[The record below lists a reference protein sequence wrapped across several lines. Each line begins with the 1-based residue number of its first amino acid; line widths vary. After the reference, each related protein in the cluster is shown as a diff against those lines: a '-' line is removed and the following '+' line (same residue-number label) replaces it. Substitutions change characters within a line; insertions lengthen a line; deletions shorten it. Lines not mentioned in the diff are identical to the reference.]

1 MLFAVRR
8 GVELLAGKP
17 DRVRVSG
24 GGVREEFVAQ
34 MLADVLGSQVQV
46 IPERSASAVGAA
58 MLAATGV
65 GATLPT
71 PEIAALSFV
80 PQASMQGAYDL
91 WLSRLEAAR
100 L

>member
-1 MLFAVRR
+1 
-8 GVELLAGKP
+8 
-17 DRVRVSG
+17 
-24 GGVREEFVAQ
+24 
-34 MLADVLGSQVQV
+34 
-46 IPERSASAVGAA
+46 